1 MQKGTVY
8 PQRNNVEDKIYA
20 VVAVEVLGRLRAPPV
35 RVLGLWCLFWGEM
48 VERGKFLGGYERRPY
63 GWGFYGVVFAFM
75 SVKVFDSYKLYQLY
89 CVRKRF

>member
-35 RVLGLWCLFWGEM
+35 RVG
-48 VERGKFLGGYERRPY
+48 V
-63 GWGFYGVVFAFM
+63 YGVRFGGKWWNGESFWAAPSAARTGFGFM
-75 SVKVFDSYKLYQLY
+75 VLLLGENGANGEF
-89 CVRKRF
+89 